1 MTLKWAHLERPY
13 KTSQENLVLNRE
25 LKIEWD
31 LSFQVKKVIFDFSGK
46 LIQRFGSRANMH
58 VVLLVFAIRFLYY
71 STIVSPWQ
79 ILGVEM
85 LNGLTTG
92 KFKDAPG

>member
-1 MTLKWAHLERPY
+1 
-13 KTSQENLVLNRE
+13 
-25 LKIEWD
+25 
-31 LSFQVKKVIFDFSGK
+31 
-46 LIQRFGSRANMH
+46 MH

-92 KFKDAPG
+92 KFKDPSGY